1 MATDLV
7 SPDTER
13 PPETELRYA
22 LFGAHGCS
30 VAMAS
35 VPYLLADGYP
45 GAARFLAAGEPLPM
59 GVQPVIVADTTV
71 YGAVGVERLVQFWAP
86 NLPRPWVVLTSEAP
100 IPAPA
105 DARFRIRALGARLA
119 GTVTLPYLPVLR
131 TVESPAEAVEHKAVR
146 AAAARLR
153 RLLEGN

>member
-30 VAMAS
+30 VAMAA
-35 VPYLLADGYP
+35 VPYLLADGDP

-71 YGAVGVERLVQFWAP
+71 YGAVGVERLVRFWSP
-86 NLPRPWVVLTSEAP
+86 SLPRP
-100 IPAPA
+100 
-105 DARFRIRALGARLA
+105 
-119 GTVTLPYLPVLR
+119 
-131 TVESPAEAVEHKAVR
+131 
-146 AAAARLR
+146 
-153 RLLEGN
+153 